1 MGTDIFVFRAYALQR
16 HRPLSL
22 HASINLPT
30 IDEDP
35 AESIELSGFL
45 HMVTLFRPF
54 DDTFVGFW
62 NKTREGCTTE
72 WLGMLQQQL
81 SDALPTYLQSTETQA
96 VDLQVSQQW
105 LKTMIWQLSISNGF
119 LSSASQNNSMSLA
132 YPIEISRELCAMTS
146 QYSIPAMEVHGIGL
160 VEKLFDIA
168 CTLTDVMSCVP
179 LDQYS
184 FELGPRDYLNQLTS
198 VIAKLR
204 GGNQRYFPL
213 LAAKINETLPPTT
226 TPTSMFPLSGPGP
239 SFAHTSPSGTTHR
252 LDEVYDARSMS
263 QPRSHGSN
271 PTSSDSTPF
280 GSPPRSNSIGM
291 GVNMN
296 PSHPPF
302 NFEELNMGG
311 PIAGQQQQGNNFG
324 MGMMCENQ
332 GQGQGYGAPNS
343 VMGTGTPSLLQARQ
357 AHEAFRMGGGGGV
370 VPRENR

>member
-1 MGTDIFVFRAYALQR
+1 
-16 HRPLSL
+16 
-22 HASINLPT
+22 
-30 IDEDP
+30 
-35 AESIELSGFL
+35 
-45 HMVTLFRPF
+45 MVTLFRPF

-81 SDALPTYLQSTETQA
+81 SDALPAYLQSTETQA

-213 LAAKINETLPPTT
+213 LAAKINETLPSST
-226 TPTSMFPLSGPGP
+226 TPSMFPLSGPGP
-239 SFAHTSPSGTTHR
+239 NFAHTSPNGTTHR
-252 LDEVYDARSMS
+252 LDELYDARSMS

-271 PTSSDSTPF
+271 PTSNDSTPF
-280 GSPPRSNSIGM
+280 GSPPRSNSNSMAM
-291 GVNMN
+291 GVNIN

-311 PIAGQQQQGNNFG
+311 PVAGQQQQGNFG
-324 MGMMCENQ
+324 MGMVCESQ
-332 GQGQGYGAPNS
+332 SQGYGAPNT
-343 VMGTGTPSLLQARQ
+343 VMGSGAPGLLQSRQ
-357 AHEAFRMGGGGGV
+357 GREAFRMGGGGLS
-370 VPRENR
+370 RENR

>member
-1 MGTDIFVFRAYALQR
+1 
-16 HRPLSL
+16 
-22 HASINLPT
+22 
-30 IDEDP
+30 
-35 AESIELSGFL
+35 
-45 HMVTLFRPF
+45 MVTLFRPF

-96 VDLQVSQQW
+96 VDLKVSQQW

-146 QYSIPAMEVHGIGL
+146 QYSIPTMEVHGIGL

-168 CTLTDVMSCVP
+168 CTLTDVMACVP
-179 LDQYS
+179 LDQYN

-213 LAAKINETLPPTT
+213 LAAKINETLPSTN
-226 TPTSMFPLSGPGP
+226 TPSMFPLSGPGP
-239 SFAHTSPSGTTHR
+239 NFTHTSPLGTAQR

-280 GSPPRSNSIGM
+280 GSPPRSNSMGM
-291 GVNMN
+291 NVNIN
-296 PSHPPF
+296 PTHPPF

-324 MGMMCENQ
+324 MGMMGENQ
-332 GQGQGYGAPNS
+332 AQGYGAPNP
-343 VMGTGTPSLLQARQ
+343 VMGSGTPSLLQARQ
-357 AHEAFRMGGGGGV
+357 VRDAFRMGGGGA